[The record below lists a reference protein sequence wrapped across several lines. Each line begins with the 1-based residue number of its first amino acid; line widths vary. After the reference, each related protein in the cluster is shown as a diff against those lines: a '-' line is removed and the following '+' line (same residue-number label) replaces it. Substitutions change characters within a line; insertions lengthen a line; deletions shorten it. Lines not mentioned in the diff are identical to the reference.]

1 MTITEIKELKEMG
14 FTPDQIMS
22 LSGSGGAVRDP
33 ETAPAEAPAEDPA
46 EAPAPDQE
54 IPEEIPVTE
63 ENKRIADLEAKVN
76 AQNVELSNLRKLV
89 QSGNRQ
95 SMRME
100 ARPDGDL
107 QKKTDEVMAELIRPT
122 K

>member
-22 LSGSGGAVRDP
+22 LSGGAARDP

-46 EAPAPDQE
+46 EDPAGDPAPDVPDPESQE
-54 IPEEIPVTE
+54 NQRLAQLEETV
-63 ENKRIADLEAKVN
+63 K